1 MIEDHIRGGCFDR
14 SEQIRIA
21 VREFLRNESISLSR
35 ILDNKAKQ
43 NENIKFFDCCIN
55 CGRELDINPKNN
67 HFFHKTNEI
76 FILKFCC
83 YCFKQFKDKTLDEFP
98 EDLIYKI
105 RKKVKKFKEG
115 KTTSNKY

>member
-1 MIEDHIRGGCFDR
+1 LIEENIRGGYIER

-35 ILDNKAKQ
+35 ILDNIAKQ

-55 CGRELDINPKNN
+55 CGKKLDTYPKDN

-98 EDLIYKI
+98 EDLIEKI
-105 RKKVKKFKEG
+105 KEKVKKFKKSEH
-115 KTTSNKY
+115 SLNKD